1 MRNFQKSQGGF
12 SVSRECGILR
22 PVLKEKKKRNW
33 SEILTTLPS
42 FAWLTVFFVVPTLI
56 VFGIAFHGPSADG
69 GFAPGLTLETWNAVI
84 RTPYKEIVWRTIWIS
99 AATTFICIVLSLPCA
114 YAIARMTVKWRAV
127 IAGLIMLPFWTSF
140 IVRVFAWRTLLNP
153 EGFLQHILTTLGI
166 VSPDVTLNYNSGAI
180 LVVSVY
186 SFLPFAIMPIYT
198 AAEKFDFSLLEAARD
213 LGAKSFFAFRKIF
226 LPGVR
231 RGVISAILMVFIPAI
246 GSYVIPDLVG
256 GRDSELIGNKI
267 YQRTFP
273 DRNLPHAS
281 ALAAITGFSVL
292 VPLACVAW
300 WLKRQDE
307 REEKRLAAVTAHK
320 LSGGAA

>member
-1 MRNFQKSQGGF
+1 M
-12 SVSRECGILR
+12 
-22 PVLKEKKKRNW
+22 KERKERDW
-33 SEILTTLPS
+33 TEVLTTLPS
-42 FAWLTVFFVVPTLI
+42 FLWLLLFFVIPTLI
-56 VFGIAFHGPSADG
+56 VFGIAFHAPSADG
-69 GFAPGLTLETWNAVI
+69 GFASGITLETWNAVV

-153 EGFLQHILTTLGI
+153 EGFLQRFLIAVGLATEQT
-166 VSPDVTLNYNSGAI
+166 SLNYNSGAI

-226 LPGVR
+226 LPGVK
-231 RGVISAILMVFIPAI
+231 RGVISAVLMVFIPAI

-292 VPLACVAW
+292 VPLACIAW
-300 WLKRQDE
+300 WMKRQDE
-307 REEKRLAAVTAHK
+307 REEKRLAAATARK

>member
-1 MRNFQKSQGGF
+1 MTKF
-12 SVSRECGILR
+12 REKLH
-22 PVLKEKKKRNW
+22 
-33 SEILTTLPS
+33 EIGLTAPS
-42 FAWLTVFFVVPTLI
+42 FLWLTLFFAIPTAI
-56 VFGIAFHGPSADG
+56 VFLIAFRASGPG
-69 GFAPGLTLETWNAVI
+69 GAIASGFTLETWRSISNPNYPV
-84 RTPYKEIVWRTIWIS
+84 IVWRTIWIS
-99 AATTFICIVLSLPCA
+99 AVTTFLCVVLSLPCA
-114 YAIARMTVKWRAV
+114 YAIARMTVKWRAIV
-127 IAGLIMLPFWTSF
+127 AGVIMLPFWTSF

-153 EGFLQHILTTLGI
+153 EGFLHNLLSAIGMIDANT
-166 VSPDVTLNYNSGAI
+166 SLNYNSGAI

-186 SFLPFAIMPIYT
+186 SFLPFAIMPIYA

-231 RGVISAILMVFIPAI
+231 RGVISAVLMVFIPAI

-256 GRDSELIGNKI
+256 GSDSELIGNKI

-281 ALAAITGFSVL
+281 ALATITGIAVL

-300 WLKRQDE
+300 WVKRQDE
-307 REEKRLAAVTAHK
+307 REAKRIAEA
-320 LSGGAA
+320 LSRKIIGGES

>member
-1 MRNFQKSQGGF
+1 M
-12 SVSRECGILR
+12 
-22 PVLKEKKKRNW
+22 KERKKRNW
-33 SEILTTLPS
+33 TEVLTTLPS
-42 FAWLTVFFVVPTLI
+42 FAWLMVFFVVPTLI
-56 VFGIAFHGPSADG
+56 VFGIAFHAPSSDG
-69 GFAPGLTLETWNAVI
+69 GFAPGITMETWNAVV

-99 AATTFICIVLSLPCA
+99 AATTFVCIVLSLPCA
-114 YAIARMTVKWRAV
+114 YAIARMTAKWRAV
-127 IAGLIMLPFWTSF
+127 VAGLIMLPFWTSF

-153 EGFLQHILTTLGI
+153 EGFLQHFLEAIGLVAAGT
-166 VSPDVTLNYNSGAI
+166 TLNYNSGAI

-226 LPGVR
+226 LPGVK
-231 RGVISAILMVFIPAI
+231 RGVISAVLMVFIPAI

-300 WLKRQDE
+300 WMKRQDE
-307 REEKRLAAVTAHK
+307 REEKRLAAATARK

>member
-1 MRNFQKSQGGF
+1 VAGNR
-12 SVSRECGILR
+12 SRWTET
-22 PVLKEKKKRNW
+22 
-33 SEILTTLPS
+33 LTSLPS
-42 FAWLTVFFVVPTLI
+42 IVWLTLFFVVPTLI
-56 VFGIAFHGPSADG
+56 VLGIAFHAPSADG
-69 GFAPGLTLETWNAVI
+69 GIAPGFTVSTW
-84 RTPYKEIVWRTIWIS
+84 RTISNPNYPTIVWRTIWIS
-99 AATTFICIVLSLPCA
+99 AATTAICILLSLPCA
-114 YAIARMTVKWRAV
+114 YAIARMHVKWRAA

-153 EGFLQHILTTLGI
+153 EGFLQHFLVATGL
-166 VSPDVTLNYNSGAI
+166 VSPQASLNYNSGAI

-213 LGAKSFFAFRKIF
+213 LGARSFFAFRKIF

-231 RGVISAILMVFIPAI
+231 RGVISAVLMVFIPAI

-281 ALAAITGFSVL
+281 ALATITGLSVL
-292 VPLACVAW
+292 VPLAFVAW
-300 WLKRQDE
+300 WMKRQDA
-307 REEKRLAAVTAHK
+307 REAKRLAEATARK

>member
-1 MRNFQKSQGGF
+1 MTKF
-12 SVSRECGILR
+12 REKLH
-22 PVLKEKKKRNW
+22 
-33 SEILTTLPS
+33 EIGLTAPS
-42 FAWLTVFFVVPTLI
+42 FLWLTLFFVVPTMI
-56 VFGIAFHGPSADG
+56 VFLIAFKATGPG
-69 GFAPGLTLETWNAVI
+69 GAIASGFTLETWRSISNPNYPV
-84 RTPYKEIVWRTIWIS
+84 IVWRTIWIS
-99 AATTFICIVLSLPCA
+99 AATTLACVVLSLPCA
-114 YAIARMTVKWRAV
+114 YAIARMNVKWRSV
-127 IAGLIMLPFWTSF
+127 VAGLIMLPFWTSF

-153 EGFLQHILTTLGI
+153 EGFLHHLLLMLGLI
-166 VSPDVTLNYNSGAI
+166 DANTTLNYNSGAI

-213 LGAKSFFAFRKIF
+213 LGARSFFAFRRIF
-226 LPGVR
+226 LLGVK

-256 GRDSELIGNKI
+256 GKNSELIGNKI

-281 ALAAITGFSVL
+281 ALATVTGFSVL
-292 VPLACVAW
+292 FPLACVAW

-307 REEKRLAAVTAHK
+307 REAKRLAEATARK